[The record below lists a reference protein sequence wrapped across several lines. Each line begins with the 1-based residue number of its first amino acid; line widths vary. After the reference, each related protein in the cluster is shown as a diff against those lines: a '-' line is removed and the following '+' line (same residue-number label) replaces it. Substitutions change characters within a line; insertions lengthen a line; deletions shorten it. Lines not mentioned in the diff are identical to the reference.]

1 MGQTSVCPS
10 THERMF
16 HQEDGVKRLLISAA
30 ISITFFFTYAA
41 LAAPPTTEQALAD
54 RILGDPNAPV
64 TIIEYSSLTCSHCRQ
79 FHVEILPKIKKNYI
93 DTGKVKLIYRDFPFD
108 QTGLLATVMARC
120 APPERF
126 FGFINVLFQQ
136 QSNWSRSKEPFKAL
150 SRIGK
155 LGGLNPSDFEAC
167 LKNQA
172 LFDGIVEKRLD
183 GQKKFDVK
191 ATPTFIID
199 GDHKIVGSQPFEDFD
214 KILSKKVK

>member
-1 MGQTSVCPS
+1 
-10 THERMF
+10 MF

-126 FGFINVLFQQ
+126 FGFVNVLFQQ